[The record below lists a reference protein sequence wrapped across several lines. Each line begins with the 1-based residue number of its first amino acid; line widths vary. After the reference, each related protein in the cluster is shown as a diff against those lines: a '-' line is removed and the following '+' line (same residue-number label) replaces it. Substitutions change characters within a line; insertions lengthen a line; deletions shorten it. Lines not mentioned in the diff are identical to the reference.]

1 MIKHLDLRNVE
12 DETQYKNALK
22 VMKRSKSVKNLGI
35 INCSPKFTN
44 KLIVKA
50 ISNLPEIESLTISNK
65 TTERNIVLPEF
76 PSTIK
81 LIRTLEHLQTLEI
94 NNVYIG
100 EDTQRQIAKFKT
112 LKSFKINGKGTFADE
127 LHTHFSTPNF
137 FKKLA
142 KNCKELDTI
151 ELKEDARAGYEV
163 SS

>member
-112 LKSFKINGKGTFADE
+112 LKSFKINGKGSFTDE
-127 LHTHFSTPNF
+127 LRTHFSTPNF

-151 ELKEDARAGYEV
+151 ELKEDARAGYMV